1 MRFVPRVFAL
11 DRVLEPAAAVDTS
24 VVLARLHAHRCLAA
38 LDSAG
43 GEPRRFSVVAFDPL
57 DGVRAPRSI
66 ADARVVLALLEAGA
80 GDAVPGPFHGGF
92 VGAFAYDLGVAGE
105 RHVLPRDPWRTPLV
119 VGGLYVDFVVVD
131 ERAARAWLVLGAGEL
146 DGRPSL
152 DARRARIEHELASAV
167 PRLARARPDGD
178 LVRWTA
184 PQEHRAR
191 VERVRESIAA
201 GDFYQANLA
210 HRFTRRMRGDPLDLH
225 LRLRSAH
232 PAPYAAYFAWDE
244 ASSCDGDV
252 RRGALLSASPELL
265 LEFDGTQARTRP
277 IKGTIARG
285 SDADEDARNSAAL
298 LASAKDRAELAMIVD
313 LERNDLGRV
322 ARAGGVRVE
331 GFPRLESYA
340 SVHHLSADVVA
351 EVARGVD
358 AFALL
363 EALFPGGSITGA
375 PKLAAMAAIMREE
388 REGRGFFTGSFG
400 CVDLRGHAAFNI
412 LIRTLVWRDLGAER
426 GEVSLSVGGGI
437 TWSSD
442 PAAEERETLAKGVAL
457 LRAIAGDE

>member
-1 MRFVPRVFAL
+1 MRFLPRVLAL
-11 DRVLEPAAAVDTS
+11 DVALDAGL
-24 VVLARLHAHRCLAA
+24 VLARLRDHRGLAA

-43 GEPRRFSVVAFDPL
+43 GEPRRFSVIAFDPL
-57 DGVRAPRSI
+57 EGVRAPRGI
-66 ADARVVLALLEAGA
+66 AEARSVLAALELAE
-80 GDAVPGPFHGGF
+80 GDAIPGPFHGGF

-131 ERAARAWLVLGAGEL
+131 ERARRAWLVLGADEL

-152 DARRARIEHELASAV
+152 DDRRARIERELASPA
-167 PRLARARPDGD
+167 PALERARPDGE
-178 LVRWTA
+178 LERWTPPA
-184 PQEHRAR
+184 EHRAR
-191 VERVRESIAA
+191 VERVRASIAA

-210 HRFTRRMRGDPLDLH
+210 HRFTRLLRGDPLELY
-225 LRLRSAH
+225 LRLRRLH
-232 PAPYAAYFAWDE
+232 PAPYMAWLAWDE
-244 ASSCDGDV
+244 TNASGGDV
-252 RRGALLSASPELL
+252 PRGALASASPEML
-265 LEFDGTQARTRP
+265 LEFDGETARTRP

-285 SDADEDARNSAAL
+285 RDADEDARNASAL
-298 LASAKDRAELAMIVD
+298 QASAKDRAELAMIVD

-331 GFPRLESYA
+331 RFPHLESYA

-351 EVARGVD
+351 DVAPGVD

-375 PKLAAMAAIMREE
+375 PKLAAMEAIAREE
-388 REGRGFFTGSFG
+388 GTGRGFFTGSFG
-400 CVDLRGHAAFNI
+400 FVDLRGHAAFNI
-412 LIRTLVWRDLGAER
+412 LIRTLVWRDLGAGR

-442 PAAEERETLAKGVAL
+442 PAAEERETLAKGAAL
-457 LRAIAGDE
+457 LRAIAGDD